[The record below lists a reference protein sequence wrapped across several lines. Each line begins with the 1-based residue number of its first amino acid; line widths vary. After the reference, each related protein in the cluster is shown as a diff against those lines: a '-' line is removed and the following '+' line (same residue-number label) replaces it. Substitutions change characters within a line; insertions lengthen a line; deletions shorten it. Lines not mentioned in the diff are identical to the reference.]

1 MRTLCISVTS
11 PQMNVADELYTMYSR
26 QRHSGYYYN
35 RRRSGDSVALHLVLY
50 LVSQIWQ
57 LEYKPPVTIA
67 LVALNVFMFFSKYA
81 PGVRYACLKPSAIVR
96 RREFQR
102 IGLSAVTHADE
113 YHLYYNMG
121 SLLVKGSQLEPVYG
135 SIQFLL
141 LCMELTVTSS
151 LLYVLAAYHLQS
163 AGAWNSC
170 AVGFS
175 AVLFG
180 LKVILTHDSPG
191 YSDVAGY
198 RVPTRL
204 AAWAELVV
212 IQMVTPH
219 ASFLGHAC
227 GIMAGLLHVYALKH
241 IFYHLR

>member
-1 MRTLCISVTS
+1 
-11 PQMNVADELYTMYSR
+11 MNREQTNTMYR
-26 QRHSGYYYN
+26 QRRPGYYRRHSG
-35 RRRSGDSVALHLVLY
+35 DSLALQLVLY

-57 LEYKPPVTIA
+57 LDRKPPVTIA
-67 LVALNVFMFFSKYA
+67 LVALNVFMYFSKDA
-81 PGVRYACLKPSAIVR
+81 PGVRHACLKPSSIVKR
-96 RREFQR
+96 KEFQR

-113 YHLYYNMG
+113 YHLYYNMA
-121 SLLVKGSQLEPVYG
+121 SLLVKGSQLEPIYG
-135 SIQFLL
+135 SLQFLL
-141 LCMELTVTSS
+141 LCIELIVTSS
-151 LLYVLAAYHLQS
+151 LLYVLAAYYFVL
-163 AGAWNSC
+163 GAWNSC

-227 GIMAGLLHVYALKH
+227 GIVAGLIHVYMLKH
-241 IFYHLR
+241 VLYRLR

>member
-1 MRTLCISVTS
+1 
-11 PQMNVADELYTMYSR
+11 MYR
-26 QRHSGYYYN
+26 QRRYYGRGRQPFGYDGQ
-35 RRRSGDSVALHLVLY
+35 RSEYLATQLLVY

-57 LEYKPPVTIA
+57 LEHKPPVTIA
-67 LVALNVFMFFSKYA
+67 LVALNVFMFFSKGV
-81 PGVRYACLKPSAIVR
+81 PGVRRACLKPSAIVR
-96 RREFQR
+96 RREYHR

-113 YHLYYNMG
+113 YHLYYNMA
-121 SLLVKGSQLEPVYG
+121 SLLVKGSQLEPMYG
-135 SIQFLL
+135 SVQFLM
-141 LCMELTVTSS
+141 LCVELTLTSS
-151 LLYVLAAYHLQS
+151 MLYVLAAYSLHL
-163 AGAWNSC
+163 GVWNSC

-180 LKVILTHDSPG
+180 LKVVLTHDSPG

-204 AAWAELVV
+204 AAWAELIV

-227 GIMAGLLHVYALKH
+227 GIVAGLIHLYVFKH
-241 IFYHLR
+241 ILYCRRRRR